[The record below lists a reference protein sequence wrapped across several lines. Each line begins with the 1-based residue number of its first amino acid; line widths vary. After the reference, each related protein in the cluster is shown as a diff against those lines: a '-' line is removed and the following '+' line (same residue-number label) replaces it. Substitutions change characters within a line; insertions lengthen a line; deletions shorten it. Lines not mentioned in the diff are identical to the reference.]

1 MTRENFF
8 YQCVG
13 IIEHWLNGNRKLSDL
28 REVTDKHYNEVTKSK
43 WISVEDEYPKEEQLV
58 LACNAKGFFMPA
70 KYSDGIWWFYWNLKS
85 QLLDVVYWM
94 PMPTLPNDYLAEASK
109 EAHRIILEKQPK
121 GGEE

>member
-1 MTRENFF
+1 MTREEFINWFEERF
-8 YQCVG
+8 V
-13 IIEHWLNGNRKLSDL
+13 LNKNNIYEFGQLYD
-28 REVTDKHYNEVTKSK
+28 EVTNPH

-70 KYSDGIWWFYWNLKS
+70 KYSDGIWWFYWNFKS

-94 PMPTLPNDYLAEASK
+94 PMPTLPNDYLAEVSK
-109 EAHRIILEKQPK
+109 EAHRIVLEKQPK